1 MDGAGRV
8 YCIADNVNKG
18 IVKYENDGTFTGF
31 YGASQVTYD
40 WADYIWKKFS
50 TQAQRAAL
58 ESFVP
63 TEYDNVYMD
72 SEGFIF
78 TCTTNV
84 SSNGIKSGEDEP
96 IRRLNLMG
104 NNILITKT
112 PRQNDKFKYI
122 WYGFIVVFLAI
133 SFVNIINSPIFSAKS
148 YYNRIFVNETGVF
161 ENDVP
166 LVDTSKLPLLDKDS
180 SSKLGDR
187 VMGQMTDLVSQ
198 FTVSDL
204 YTQINYN
211 DEITRVTPLEYA
223 NVIKYFTNH
232 KSGVPGYIKVNS
244 VTGKTELV
252 RLDQGMKYMP
262 SAILNENLYRKLR
275 FSYLTEIFGEASFEI
290 DNEGNPYWIVPTLK
304 YTGVGLKK
312 EVSGVIILDPKTGSS
327 KKYNVGEIPSWVDHV
342 YPSDLIIEELDDW
355 GTYKNGFINS
365 IFGQK
370 GVVNTT
376 DGYNYTVMN
385 DDVYL
390 YTGITSVA
398 SDESNIGFIL
408 CNLRTK
414 ETFFYSVSGAEEYSA
429 MESAKGQVQQMNYDS
444 TFPLLIN
451 LNNKPTYLLSL
462 KDKAGLVKMY
472 ALVDVA
478 DYQKVVVTDSSEGIE
493 KAIKNYLGNSVI
505 GTNEKIADIIIN
517 KINEV
522 TIDGNTYYYL
532 LDFDNNKYKASIK
545 INSNVLPFLEVNSKI
560 NITYIDNEEIK
571 EITKIN

>member
-1 MDGAGRV
+1 MKKKIIEYDDKKLIKHFIV
-8 YCIADNVNKG
+8 ILFTILFSG
-18 IVKYENDGTFTGF
+18 ILYYFMLPPINPSSFAFWIYLVLIIGF
-31 YGASQVTYD
+31 YTL
-40 WADYIWKKFS
+40 I
-50 TQAQRAAL
+50 AA
-58 ESFVP
+58 
-63 TEYDNVYMD
+63 
-72 SEGFIF
+72 
-78 TCTTNV
+78 C
-84 SSNGIKSGEDEP
+84 SNLKIE
-96 IRRLNLMG
+96 

-180 SSKLGDR
+180 SLKLGDR

-370 GVVNTT
+370 GV
-376 DGYNYTVMN
+376 
-385 DDVYL
+385 
-390 YTGITSVA
+390 A

-505 GTNEKIADIIIN
+505 GTNEKTADIIIN
-517 KINEV
+517 
-522 TIDGNTYYYL
+522 
-532 LDFDNNKYKASIK
+532 
-545 INSNVLPFLEVNSKI
+545 
-560 NITYIDNEEIK
+560 
-571 EITKIN
+571 TKLQLK

>member
-1 MDGAGRV
+1 MKKKIIEYDDKKLIKHFIV
-8 YCIADNVNKG
+8 ILFTILFSG
-18 IVKYENDGTFTGF
+18 ILYYFMLPPINPSSFAFWIYLVLIIGF
-31 YGASQVTYD
+31 YTL
-40 WADYIWKKFS
+40 I
-50 TQAQRAAL
+50 AA
-58 ESFVP
+58 
-63 TEYDNVYMD
+63 
-72 SEGFIF
+72 
-78 TCTTNV
+78 C
-84 SSNGIKSGEDEP
+84 SNLKIE
-96 IRRLNLMG
+96 

-122 WYGFIVVFLAI
+122 WYGFIVIFLAI

-505 GTNEKIADIIIN
+505 GTNEKTASIIIN

>member
-1 MDGAGRV
+1 MKKKIIEYDDKKLIKHFIV
-8 YCIADNVNKG
+8 ILFTILFSG
-18 IVKYENDGTFTGF
+18 ILYYFMLPPINPSSFAFWIYLVLIIGF
-31 YGASQVTYD
+31 YTL
-40 WADYIWKKFS
+40 I
-50 TQAQRAAL
+50 AA
-58 ESFVP
+58 
-63 TEYDNVYMD
+63 
-72 SEGFIF
+72 
-78 TCTTNV
+78 C
-84 SSNGIKSGEDEP
+84 SNLKIE
-96 IRRLNLMG
+96 

-327 KKYNVGEIPSWVDHV
+327 KKYNAGEIPSWVDHV

-505 GTNEKIADIIIN
+505 GTNEKTADIIIN

>member
-1 MDGAGRV
+1 MKKKIIEYDDKKLIKHFIV
-8 YCIADNVNKG
+8 ILFTILFSG
-18 IVKYENDGTFTGF
+18 ILYYFMLPPINPSSFAFWIYLVLIIGF
-31 YGASQVTYD
+31 YTL
-40 WADYIWKKFS
+40 I
-50 TQAQRAAL
+50 AA
-58 ESFVP
+58 
-63 TEYDNVYMD
+63 
-72 SEGFIF
+72 
-78 TCTTNV
+78 C
-84 SSNGIKSGEDEP
+84 SNLKIE
-96 IRRLNLMG
+96 

-122 WYGFIVVFLAI
+122 WYGFIVIFLAI

-327 KKYNVGEIPSWVDHV
+327 KKYNAGEIPSWVDHV

-505 GTNEKIADIIIN
+505 GTNEKTASIIIN

>member
-1 MDGAGRV
+1 MKKKIIEYDDKKLIKHFIV
-8 YCIADNVNKG
+8 ILFTILFSG
-18 IVKYENDGTFTGF
+18 ILYYFMLPPINPSSFAFWIYLVLIIGF
-31 YGASQVTYD
+31 YTL
-40 WADYIWKKFS
+40 I
-50 TQAQRAAL
+50 AA
-58 ESFVP
+58 
-63 TEYDNVYMD
+63 
-72 SEGFIF
+72 
-78 TCTTNV
+78 C
-84 SSNGIKSGEDEP
+84 SNLKIE
-96 IRRLNLMG
+96 

-180 SSKLGDR
+180 SLKLGDR

-505 GTNEKIADIIIN
+505 GTNEKTADIIIN

-571 EITKIN
+571 EITKINWRFKL

>member
-1 MDGAGRV
+1 MKKKIIEYDDKKLIKHFIV
-8 YCIADNVNKG
+8 ILLTILFSG
-18 IVKYENDGTFTGF
+18 ILYYFMLPPINPSSFAFWIYLVLIIGF
-31 YGASQVTYD
+31 YTL
-40 WADYIWKKFS
+40 I
-50 TQAQRAAL
+50 AA
-58 ESFVP
+58 
-63 TEYDNVYMD
+63 
-72 SEGFIF
+72 
-78 TCTTNV
+78 C
-84 SSNGIKSGEDEP
+84 SNLKIE
-96 IRRLNLMG
+96 

-122 WYGFIVVFLAI
+122 WYGFIVIFLAI

-161 ENDVP
+161 ENDVT

-505 GTNEKIADIIIN
+505 GTNEKTADIIIN

>member
-1 MDGAGRV
+1 MKKKIIEYDDKKLIKHFIV
-8 YCIADNVNKG
+8 ILFTILFSG
-18 IVKYENDGTFTGF
+18 ILYYFMLPPINPSSFAFWIYLVLIIGF
-31 YGASQVTYD
+31 YTL
-40 WADYIWKKFS
+40 I
-50 TQAQRAAL
+50 AA
-58 ESFVP
+58 
-63 TEYDNVYMD
+63 
-72 SEGFIF
+72 
-78 TCTTNV
+78 C
-84 SSNGIKSGEDEP
+84 SNLKIE
-96 IRRLNLMG
+96 

-161 ENDVP
+161 ENGVP

-223 NVIKYFTNH
+223 NIIKYFTNH

-275 FSYLTEIFGEASFEI
+275 FSYLTEMFGEASFEI

-327 KKYNVGEIPSWVDHV
+327 KKYNAGEIPSWVDHV

-505 GTNEKIADIIIN
+505 GTNEKTADIIIN

>member
-1 MDGAGRV
+1 MKKKIIEYDDKKLIKHFIV
-8 YCIADNVNKG
+8 ILFTILFSG
-18 IVKYENDGTFTGF
+18 ILYYFMLPPINPSSFVFWIYLVLIIGF
-31 YGASQVTYD
+31 YTL
-40 WADYIWKKFS
+40 I
-50 TQAQRAAL
+50 AA
-58 ESFVP
+58 
-63 TEYDNVYMD
+63 
-72 SEGFIF
+72 
-78 TCTTNV
+78 C
-84 SSNGIKSGEDEP
+84 SNLKIE
-96 IRRLNLMG
+96 

-327 KKYNVGEIPSWVDHV
+327 KKYNAGEIPSWVDHV

-505 GTNEKIADIIIN
+505 GTNEKTASIIIN

>member
-1 MDGAGRV
+1 MKKKIIEYDDKKIIKHFIV
-8 YCIADNVNKG
+8 ILFTILFSG
-18 IVKYENDGTFTGF
+18 ILYYFMLPPINPSSFAFWIYLVLIIGF
-31 YGASQVTYD
+31 YTL
-40 WADYIWKKFS
+40 I
-50 TQAQRAAL
+50 AA
-58 ESFVP
+58 
-63 TEYDNVYMD
+63 
-72 SEGFIF
+72 
-78 TCTTNV
+78 C
-84 SSNGIKSGEDEP
+84 SNLKIE
-96 IRRLNLMG
+96 

-122 WYGFIVVFLAI
+122 WYGFIVIFLAI

-161 ENDVP
+161 ENGVP

-505 GTNEKIADIIIN
+505 GTNEKTADIIIN

>member
-1 MDGAGRV
+1 MKKKIIEYDDKKLIKHFIV
-8 YCIADNVNKG
+8 ILFTILFSG
-18 IVKYENDGTFTGF
+18 ILYYFMLPPINPSSFAFWIYLVLIIGF
-31 YGASQVTYD
+31 YTL
-40 WADYIWKKFS
+40 I
-50 TQAQRAAL
+50 AA
-58 ESFVP
+58 
-63 TEYDNVYMD
+63 
-72 SEGFIF
+72 
-78 TCTTNV
+78 C
-84 SSNGIKSGEDEP
+84 SNLKIE
-96 IRRLNLMG
+96 

-180 SSKLGDR
+180 SLKLGDR

-290 DNEGNPYWIVPTLK
+290 DNEGNPCWIVPTLK

-505 GTNEKIADIIIN
+505 GTNEKTADIIIN
-517 KINEV
+517 
-522 TIDGNTYYYL
+522 
-532 LDFDNNKYKASIK
+532 
-545 INSNVLPFLEVNSKI
+545 
-560 NITYIDNEEIK
+560 
-571 EITKIN
+571 TKLQLK

>member
-1 MDGAGRV
+1 MKKKIIEYDDKKLIKHFIV
-8 YCIADNVNKG
+8 ILFTILFSG
-18 IVKYENDGTFTGF
+18 ILYYFMLPPINPSSFAFWIYLVLIIGF
-31 YGASQVTYD
+31 YTL
-40 WADYIWKKFS
+40 I
-50 TQAQRAAL
+50 AA
-58 ESFVP
+58 
-63 TEYDNVYMD
+63 
-72 SEGFIF
+72 
-78 TCTTNV
+78 C
-84 SSNGIKSGEDEP
+84 SNLKIE
-96 IRRLNLMG
+96 

-180 SSKLGDR
+180 SLKLGDR

-472 ALVDVA
+472 ALVDFA

-505 GTNEKIADIIIN
+505 GTNEKTADIIIN